1 MRYVLTEFKDL
12 GLNKRVIQAVEKAN
26 YTTPTPIQEK
36 VIPVMLDG
44 RDFVGTAQT
53 GTGKTAAFVL
63 PLLHRVEEQ
72 GRRAKPRTCT
82 NLIVVPTRE
91 LATQIFQ
98 NIAIYGKFIP
108 HSKTVVM
115 GGARAGAQI
124 KALARGLDI
133 VIATPGRLEDHLST
147 NSISL
152 RDTQTIILDE
162 ADQMMDLGFFPAIRR
177 IMGFLPAG
185 HQTLLLSATMPKQ
198 VRALADEFLVNPV
211 DVSIGQQSKP
221 IEKINQ
227 KILLVNQPS
236 KKRLLVEILSDV
248 FKAIVFTR
256 TKHGADKV
264 VRYLKEKGLE
274 STAIHGNKSQGQR
287 QRSLEMFKK
296 DKINILVATDI
307 AARGIDIDEVS
318 HVVNFDMPNVPESYV
333 HRIGRTARAGND
345 GIAISLC
352 DGSEVPYL
360 KDIEKLIQQK
370 IPREKVMEDGTRKEV
385 FYDPM
390 EDIADYSKPKRNKSG
405 KSGGKK
411 KPHRGKGFEKKSKG
425 EYSPFEKPSD
435 KSQSQFDKELSKNPN
450 GKNKKKTKNSKKKPN
465 KFYAKLEKV
474 RTANSND
481 FGDDN
486 SSKESKK
493 FKPSKI
499 KSKPKNNR
507 SQESSKGPSNK
518 ANKKRPSK
526 KPLASK
532 IFKSN

>member
-1 MRYVLTEFKDL
+1 MKEFKDL
-12 GLNKRVIQAVEKAN
+12 GLNKRVIQAVEKEN
-26 YTTPTPIQEK
+26 YTTPTPIQQK
-36 VIPVMLDG
+36 LIPEMLDG
-44 RDFVGTAQT
+44 RDIVGTAQT

-63 PLLHRVEEQ
+63 PLLHRLEE
-72 GRRAKPRTCT
+72 GKRRAKPRTCT

-98 NIAIYGKFIP
+98 NIATYGKFIP

-115 GGARAGAQI
+115 GGARAAAQI

-152 RDTQTIILDE
+152 NYTSTVILDE
-162 ADQMMDLGFFPAIRR
+162 ADQMMDLGFYPAIRR
-177 IMGFLPAG
+177 IMNFLPEG

-198 VRALADEFLVNPV
+198 VRDLADEFLIDPI

-227 KILLVNQPS
+227 KILLVDKPL
-236 KKRLLVEILSDV
+236 KKQLLVEILTGV

-256 TKHGADKV
+256 TKHGADKI
-264 VRYLKEKGLE
+264 VRYLRDKGLD

-287 QRSLEMFKK
+287 QRSLDMFKK

-318 HVVNFDMPNVPESYV
+318 HVVNFDMPNVPESYI

-345 GIAISLC
+345 GVAISLC
-352 DGSEVPYL
+352 DNSETMHL
-360 KDIEKLIQQK
+360 KDIEKLINQK

-390 EDIADYSKPKRNKSG
+390 DDKEFSSSKKKRNSRSRHKNKSF
-405 KSGGKK
+405 K
-411 KPHRGKGFEKKSKG
+411 EKK
-425 EYSPFEKPSD
+425 FN
-435 KSQSQFDKELSKNPN
+435 KSQSQFNKEAAKSSTKIKKKKKRIK
-450 GKNKKKTKNSKKKPN
+450 KNKNI
-465 KFYAKLEKV
+465 KFY
-474 RTANSND
+474 
-481 FGDDN
+481 
-486 SSKESKK
+486 SK
-493 FKPSKI
+493 
-499 KSKPKNNR
+499 
-507 SQESSKGPSNK
+507 
-518 ANKKRPSK
+518 
-526 KPLASK
+526 
-532 IFKSN
+532 